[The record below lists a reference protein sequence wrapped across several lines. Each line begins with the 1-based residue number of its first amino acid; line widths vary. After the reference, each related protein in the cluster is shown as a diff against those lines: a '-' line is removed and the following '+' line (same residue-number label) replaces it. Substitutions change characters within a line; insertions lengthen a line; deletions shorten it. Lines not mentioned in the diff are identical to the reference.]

1 MNKSRVFILPFILLM
16 FSSLAWSHT
25 DEYFD
30 TVDAPHGGQMRMAG
44 PYHMEI
50 ITKDKEII
58 LYITDHANA
67 KISIEGGI
75 GKATIQTGKTK
86 TTVKLQP
93 EGDNSFKG
101 SGDFIVTPETMI
113 MVFVKLPEQE
123 AQAARF
129 TPLKPADK
137 NKQPKKESD
146 DHADSHDQHSDN
158 HGDHHKMEKS
168 GDDHSGHHKMEKSG
182 DDHSGHHEMEKHG
195 DDHGGH

>member
-1 MNKSRVFILPFILLM
+1 M
-16 FSSLAWSHT
+16 AWSHT

-50 ITKDKEII
+50 ITKDKEIV

-101 SGDFIVTPETMI
+101 SGDFIVTPETMV
-113 MVFVKLPEQE
+113 MVFV
-123 AQAARF
+123 
-129 TPLKPADK
+129 
-137 NKQPKKESD
+137 
-146 DHADSHDQHSDN
+146 
-158 HGDHHKMEKS
+158 
-168 GDDHSGHHKMEKSG
+168 
-182 DDHSGHHEMEKHG
+182 
-195 DDHGGH
+195 

>member
-1 MNKSRVFILPFILLM
+1 MNKSRTFILPFILLM

-44 PYHMEI
+44 PYDMEI
-50 ITKDKEII
+50 ITKDKEIV

-67 KISIEGGI
+67 KINIEGGI
-75 GKATIQTGKTK
+75 GKATVQTGKTK

-129 TPLKPADK
+129 TPLKSADK
-137 NKQPKKESD
+137 NKQPKKESG
-146 DHADSHDQHSDN
+146 DHADSHDQHSDS

-168 GDDHSGHHKMEKSG
+168 GDDHSGHHKMEK
-182 DDHSGHHEMEKHG
+182 HG
-195 DDHGGH
+195 GDHGGH